1 MSSIHGEG
9 AADAS
14 FRDPHYRRGMLL
26 VLCAGVLWSLT
37 GLLLRYIEMAGPWQI
52 VLMRAGS
59 LGAFILLYLIFRY
72 RGATLDQFRRMGL
85 NGLLAA
91 LFVGVSITGLV
102 FAMTETTVANAMF
115 ILAGAPFAAAA
126 LAWLIMGE
134 RVRLAVIV
142 AMIVVAAGI
151 GIMVGDGIRAGF
163 LLGNLLAVMTMLGY
177 AAYVVF
183 LRRGRAQDMLP
194 ALCLGGFLAAG
205 VAAIF
210 ADGFAISGHDAW
222 LSCLMGAGLIGVGL
236 ILFTAGSHHLPAAE
250 LIFFALIEI
259 VLAPVWVW
267 AGLGEVPRG
276 LTLAGGGVVLAA
288 IAGQALF
295 GRRRGS

>member
-1 MSSIHGEG
+1 MSSNRGE
-9 AADAS
+9 AAGDANS
-14 FRDPHYRRGMLL
+14 RDPHYRRGVLL
-26 VLCAGVLWSLT
+26 VLGAGLLWSLT
-37 GLLLRYIEMAGPWQI
+37 GLFIRYIETAGAWQI
-52 VLMRAGS
+52 VLMRSGS
-59 LGAFILLYLIFRY
+59 LGGFILLYLIFRY
-72 RGATLDQFRRMGL
+72 RGATLDQFRRIGL
-85 NGLLAA
+85 NGVLAGI
-91 LFVGVSITGLV
+91 FVGVSITGLV

-115 ILAGAPFAAAA
+115 ILAGAPFAAAG

-134 RVRLAVIV
+134 RVSLAVVV
-142 AMIVVAAGI
+142 AMIIVVAGI

-183 LRRGRAQDMLP
+183 LRRGRGQDMLP
-194 ALCLGGFLAAG
+194 ALCLGAFLAAA

-210 ADGFAISGHDAW
+210 ADGFAVTGQDIW
-222 LSCLMGAGLIGVGL
+222 LSCLMGGGLIGVGL
-236 ILFTAGSHHLPAAE
+236 IFFTAGSRHLLAAE

-267 AGLGEVPRG
+267 AGLGEVPRD

-288 IAGQALF
+288 IVGQALL
-295 GRRRGS
+295 GRRR

>member
-1 MSSIHGEG
+1 MNSNHGEG
-9 AADAS
+9 AVDAN
-14 FRDPHYRRGMLL
+14 FRDPHYQRGIFL
-26 VLCAGVLWSLT
+26 VMSAGVLWSLT
-37 GLLLRYIEMAGPWQI
+37 ALLLRYIEIAGPWQI
-52 VLMRAGS
+52 VTMRAGS

-72 RGATLDQFRRMGL
+72 RGGTLDQFRRIGL

-91 LFVGVSITGLV
+91 LFVAVSITGLV
-102 FAMTETTVANAMF
+102 FSVTETTVANAMF
-115 ILAGAPFAAAA
+115 ILAGAPFAAAG

-134 RVRLAVIV
+134 RVSLAVIV
-142 AMIVVAAGI
+142 AMIVVVAGI
-151 GIMVGDGIRAGF
+151 GIMVGDGIGAGF

-183 LRRGRAQDMLP
+183 LRRGRRQDMLP

-210 ADGFAISGHDAW
+210 ADGFAVTGQDIW

-236 ILFTAGSHHLPAAE
+236 IFFTAGSRHLPAAE

-267 AGLGEVPRG
+267 AGLGEVPRD

-288 IAGQALF
+288 IVGQALF
-295 GRRRGS
+295 GRR